1 MIGEGIYFVV
11 YFNIHSQISTLV
23 ITIKMGVS
31 ITPAMK
37 VTVRVFV
44 YPKHFVFD
52 IKRGNRQSPFGVRHV
67 TCITKKAW
75 FSE

>member
-37 VTVRVFV
+37 VTVRVFA
-44 YPKHFVFD
+44 YSKHFAFD
-52 IKRGNRQSPFGVRHV
+52 IRRGNRQSPLGVRHV
-67 TCITKKAW
+67 TCITQKAW